1 LLTRLI
7 CRAPYEA
14 VERLFGDILLSNE
27 PMRRLARA
35 AGMRIA
41 PTGDGLGLMR
51 AQSHFT
57 SPLHAIPCIGALAEG
72 PRQRLPP
79 LPLGRR
85 RTDLLSCGET
95 VVTIRTVS
103 KNDLDQPLC
112 DQSRPLLTFYLDHE
126 FECLHDLFRVFLF
139 KAYELE
145 VTAHAAA

>member
-51 AQSHFT
+51 AERHFT